1 MATKT
6 FGAVAGNWSDDTKWE
21 EGSKPAATDDVVF
34 DSGSANCVVN
44 EATAA
49 LNSFDCTGYTGT
61 LSGTYDIT
69 VTVASGTSTVLFAGT
84 SPTWSGILNLN
95 PAAGTTINLTFG
107 TLTVANTCGG
117 ITIAGTTT
125 GIVNML
131 DDIFIGKNKNVT
143 LTSGTLHTDGA
154 TDDAGLSHNWG
165 KFVGTGTTAKT
176 MYLGNSTITLSSIGG
191 TQWGDTSTLTLYKG
205 TSTVVFSG
213 TNVYCNL
220 LKSYYTFSFTG
231 STVATI
237 NATCSFVNL
246 YRVGTAAVNGQFQ
259 IDGGTPTVTGELK
272 IQGNRISNRIL
283 CNTLPFT
290 LTGIFCSPGATISNC
305 QNVDF
310 RNIQFNNGGANVD
323 LSSITGGVGGW
334 GGDGM
339 S

>member
-131 DDIFIGKNKNVT
+131 DD
-143 LTSGTLHTDGA
+143 
-154 TDDAGLSHNWG
+154 LSI
-165 KFVGTGTTAKT
+165 GTTK
-176 MYLGNSTITLSSIGG
+176 NG
-191 TQWGDTSTLTLYKG
+191 TFTLYKG

-237 NATCSFVNL
+237 NGTCSFVNL

-272 IQGNRISNRIL
+272 IQGNSISNRIL
-283 CNTLPFT
+283 CKTSSVSVT
-290 LTGIFCSPGATISNC
+290 RIFVVTGATISNC